1 MKFIKQFENFENDFY
16 HVATS
21 QELKNKFH
29 DNCMITGKTLNKLI
43 SVLDKYELDYDSYD
57 ENEDG
62 NVLLFRVY
70 SYEDVSETRYMIS
83 LLKDEWW
90 AVEEITN
97 DGAGNPDDKVYI
109 CDQFEGLIKFIED
122 IIII

>member
-1 MKFIKQFENFENDFY
+1 MKFIKQFENFGNDFY
-16 HVATS
+16 HVATG
-21 QELKNKFH
+21 QELENKFH
-29 DNCMITGKTLNKLI
+29 SDYKITGKTLDKLI

-57 ENEDG
+57 EKEDG
-62 NVLLFRVY
+62 NVEMFRVF
-70 SYEDVSETRYMIS
+70 SYEGDSETRYMIS

-90 AVEEITN
+90 AVEEIS
-97 DGAGNPDDKVYI
+97 DGGSGNPDDKVYI

>member
-1 MKFIKQFENFENDFY
+1 MKFIKQFENFGNDFY

-21 QELKNKFH
+21 QELEYNFH
-29 DNCMITGKTLNKLI
+29 DDCMITGKTLDKLI
-43 SVLDKYELDYDSYD
+43 SVLDKYELDYDLYD
-57 ENEDG
+57 EKEDG
-62 NVLLFRVY
+62 NVLSFRIY
-70 SYEDVSETRYMIS
+70 SYGDVSETGYMIS

-90 AVEEITN
+90 LVEEITN
-97 DGAGNPDDKVYI
+97 DWAGSPDDKVYI